1 VDNVSGC
8 ARDSHSKNIPKGTGR
23 EVFESKRRGR
33 LISTAVTLVII
44 FSLIVLGVC
53 YSEGYFAGSN
63 STSNGNGNN
72 PNGNSNL
79 NNSVSK
85 AALIDAL
92 YSNYPNDEFTKSVNN
107 TVQEAGLR
115 LDVFQGA
122 EVTVDFLEKLSSGY
136 KLIILR
142 MHSAMSDR
150 NELYLF
156 TAEPYA
162 VGEYTQEQDF
172 QLIKEAYA
180 SASSQPVFAVDWG
193 FIERLVTGRFNG
205 TLVVA
210 MGCNGADDPFL
221 AKEFINQGAIG
232 YIGWNGLVSLSHSDM
247 ATLYLVQALYLNK
260 LSPKQAVDKANAEA
274 GEDPDLGSIL
284 KYCTP

>member
-1 VDNVSGC
+1 M
-8 ARDSHSKNIPKGTGR
+8 
-23 EVFESKRRGR
+23 E
-33 LISTAVTLVII
+33 VTLIII
-44 FSLIVLGVC
+44 FSLIVLGFC
-53 YSEGYFAGSN
+53 YSGGYFGGPN
-63 STSNGNGNN
+63 STGNENGNN
-72 PNGNSNL
+72 PNNNSNL

-92 YSNYPNDEFTKSVNN
+92 YSNYPNDEFTESVNN
-107 TVQEAGLR
+107 TLQEAGFK

-142 MHSAMSDR
+142 MHSAISKSND
-150 NELYLF
+150 LYLF
-156 TAEPYA
+156 TAEAYA
-162 VGEYTQEQDF
+162 VGKYTQEQNF
-172 QLIKEAYA
+172 QLVKEAYA
-180 SASSQPVFAVDWG
+180 SESSQSVFAVNWG
-193 FIERLVTGRFNG
+193 FIKRLVTGRFNG

-232 YIGWNGLVSLSHSDM
+232 YIGWKGPVSLSRSDM

-284 KYCTP
+284 EYCTP